1 MPDKASDHAAVEL
14 SNGPEYRVLA
24 NLFGVLLAC
33 AGLLAGTMVHE
44 RSLEYWQSDLVPLL
58 ILLVTGRGLLK
69 SSMDLMRDSMVYSEK
84 KQVLDAFMAK
94 QNEILTPESGE
105 IPKLAAKPHYSE
117 DEVLE
122 AVSKRIEQQRDKAAK
137 TNKFSH

>member
-1 MPDKASDHAAVEL
+1 MPDKTSDRTAVEL

-24 NLFGVLLAC
+24 NFFGVLLAC

-58 ILLVTGRGLLK
+58 ILLITGRGLLK
-69 SSMDLMRDSMVYSEK
+69 SSMDLMRESMVYSEK
-84 KQVLDAFMAK
+84 KQVLDNFLAK
-94 QNEILTPESGE
+94 QNEMLIPEVGE

-117 DEVLE
+117 EEMLE
-122 AVSKRIEQQRDKAAK
+122 AVSKRIEQQRDKAVK
-137 TNKFSH
+137 TSKFLH

>member
-1 MPDKASDHAAVEL
+1 MSDKTSDRAAVEL

-24 NLFGVLLAC
+24 NFFGVLLAC

-44 RSLEYWQSDLVPLL
+44 RSLDYWQNDLVPLL
-58 ILLVTGRGLLK
+58 ILLITGRGLLK
-69 SSMDLMRDSMVYSEK
+69 SSMDLMRESMVYSEK
-84 KQVLDAFMAK
+84 KHVLEAFLAK
-94 QNEILTPESGE
+94 QGEVLTPETGE
-105 IPKLAAKPHYSE
+105 MPKLTAKPHYSE

-122 AVSKRIEQQRDKAAK
+122 AVSKRIEQQRDKAVK